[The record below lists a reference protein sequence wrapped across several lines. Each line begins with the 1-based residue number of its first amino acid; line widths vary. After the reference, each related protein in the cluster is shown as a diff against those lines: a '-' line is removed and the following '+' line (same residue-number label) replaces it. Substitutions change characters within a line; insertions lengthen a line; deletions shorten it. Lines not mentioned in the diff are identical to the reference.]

1 MGGLL
6 FDKDGKIIGHI
17 SSPDGLTKE
26 SIEFWEREEDAELRC
41 YICNKRL
48 EPGDQKDHFWPYF
61 DEMNRC
67 KKCLEEE
74 SK

>member
-6 FDKDGKIIGHI
+6 FDKDGKVIGHI

-41 YICNKRL
+41 YICYACICER
-48 EPGDQKDHFWPYF
+48 
-61 DEMNRC
+61 RIRI
-67 KKCLEEE
+67 
-74 SK
+74 